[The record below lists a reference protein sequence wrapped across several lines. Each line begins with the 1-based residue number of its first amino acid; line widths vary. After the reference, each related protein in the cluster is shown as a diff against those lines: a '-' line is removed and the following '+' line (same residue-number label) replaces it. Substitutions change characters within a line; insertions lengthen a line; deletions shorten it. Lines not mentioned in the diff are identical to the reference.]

1 MKNETKTIGGSST
14 GHQGAQGDHLAL
26 VVDDNFAF
34 RTLASAYLQRS
45 GFAVREAVDAEQA
58 LQWLRSATF
67 DLMLLDIHMP
77 GMQGDELCRHI
88 RSELGLRDLP
98 IIAYTADG
106 LGTSIEI
113 VREAGFDDLLMK
125 PVSRSRLDQILA
137 ERFPGVV
144 AAGIG

>member
-1 MKNETKTIGGSST
+1 MKNETNTLGGLST
-14 GHQGAQGDHLAL
+14 SRQGAQGDHLAL
-26 VVDDNFAF
+26 VVDDNFAY

-58 LQWLRSATF
+58 LKWLRSATF
-67 DLMLLDIHMP
+67 DLMLLDINMP
-77 GMQGDELCRHI
+77 GMPGDELCRHI

-106 LGTSIEI
+106 LRASIEV

-125 PVSRSRLDQILA
+125 PVNRARLEQILA
-137 ERFPGVV
+137 ERFPGL
-144 AAGIG
+144 AATGGE

>member
-1 MKNETKTIGGSST
+1 MKNETNTLGGLST
-14 GHQGAQGDHLAL
+14 GRQGAQGDHLAL

-58 LQWLRSATF
+58 LEWLRSASF

-106 LGTSIEI
+106 QGTSIEI

-125 PVSRSRLDQILA
+125 PVNRARLEQILA
-137 ERFPGVV
+137 ERFPGL
-144 AAGIG
+144 ADGGG

>member
-1 MKNETKTIGGSST
+1 MKNETNTIGGLPT
-14 GHQGAQGDHLAL
+14 GRQEAQGNHLAL

-45 GFAVREAVDAEQA
+45 GFTVREAVDAEQA
-58 LQWLRSATF
+58 LNWLRSATF

-88 RSELGLRDLP
+88 RSELKLRDLP

-125 PVSRSRLDQILA
+125 PVNRSRLDQILA
-137 ERFPGVV
+137 ERFPGL
-144 AAGIG
+144 AAVDAG